1 MTSDCDDARRH
12 GLLIPVGLVVLYQWP
27 AHAIALGT
35 GTTLVQLRS
44 YPYQRM
50 GPDSIHDTCLL
61 EHVNTSLS
69 LLPMLCIGHFDYLRC
84 LYPGTALGLIAS
96 CLY

>member
-1 MTSDCDDARRH
+1 MTSDCDDTRRH

-44 YPYQRM
+44 YPYRRM
-50 GPDSIHDTCLL
+50 GPTSIHITCLL
-61 EHVNTSLS
+61 EHVSAFLS
-69 LLPMLCIGHFDYLRC
+69 LLPMV
-84 LYPGTALGLIAS
+84 S
-96 CLY
+96 